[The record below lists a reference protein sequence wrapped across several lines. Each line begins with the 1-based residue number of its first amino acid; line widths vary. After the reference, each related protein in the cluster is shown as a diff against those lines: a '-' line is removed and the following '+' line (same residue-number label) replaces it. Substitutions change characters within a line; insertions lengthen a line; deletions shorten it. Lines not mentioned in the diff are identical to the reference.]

1 LNGVEKLFK
10 KETAMVM
17 FLFSLAVLSLA
28 FSSFT
33 VFNVHAQQEYIY
45 YGYVPAKMWRYNLTD
60 QNDPNSGYY
69 SVPTS
74 VSSASLVAV
83 LAIRDNTHVA
93 VYSLDNGSLV
103 SEATIDSME
112 KHYTVFRNGSFFKV
126 VTDQLACVYLLNY
139 GSIPLSN
146 ATSGPLPDT
155 FYQDVNGAYV
165 GKEFYVLGLGTD
177 YYIGYAVL
185 ALEKSTV
192 TVTRE
197 DGKEQ
202 RFSLDANTWKELLL
216 YPFKAFKIE
225 STGYIM
231 VQSGRPVDRWGN
243 ARTFYVPSVYGG
255 FVGTA
260 FYSWANSDWDWTESY
275 GFRVSSVEDAS
286 IAVWS
291 LETKE
296 KIITANVPGG
306 VGLGFKPQAPAIFV
320 QSDKPVTLAYFHNGS
335 ILSSV
340 GNEGIYGAYGSGV
353 GYFGVKPGEETPF
366 FLSIDSY
373 VEAYIFASEDTEITV
388 DGDVYSINTDSH
400 YVITTPGSHV
410 ISSNKN
416 VIVETLNWPNTPD
429 FQGLIYNGVLIPAVQ
444 TVDVTVNVSL
454 TPLGGF
460 PILYIIMGAAVVVVG
475 VLVGLIIVRGHQKS
489 NVNKNIFSD

>member
-1 LNGVEKLFK
+1 MIGALNEAGKLFK
-10 KETAMVM
+10 KEAAIVM
-17 FLFSLAVLSLA
+17 FLFSLVVLFLV
-28 FSSFT
+28 FSSFA
-33 VFNVHAQQEYIY
+33 VFNVHAQQEYTY

-60 QNDPNSGYY
+60 QDDPNSGYY
-69 SVPTS
+69 SMPTS
-74 VSSASLVAV
+74 VSSAGLVAV
-83 LAIRDNTHVA
+83 LAMHDNTYVE

-103 SEATIDSME
+103 SEATIDSLE

-126 VTDQLACVYLLNY
+126 VTNQLACVYLLNY

-146 ATSGPLPDT
+146 ATAAPFPDT

-165 GKEFYVLGLGTD
+165 GKEFYVLGLGND
-177 YYIGYAVL
+177 YSIGYAVI
-185 ALEKSTV
+185 ALEKSDV

-197 DGKEQ
+197 DGQEQ
-202 RFSLDANTWKELLL
+202 HFSLDANAWKELLL
-216 YPFKAFKIE
+216 YPFKAFKIK

-231 VQSGRPVDRWGN
+231 VQSGRPVDIWGN
-243 ARTFYVPSVYGG
+243 ARTFYVPSAYGG

-260 FYSWANSDWDWTESY
+260 FYSWATTSWDWTENY

-286 IAVWS
+286 VTVWS

-296 KIITANVPGG
+296 KLLTANVPGG
-306 VGLGFKPQAPAIFV
+306 GGLGFKPLAPAIFV

-335 ILSSV
+335 IESSV
-340 GNEGIYGAYGSGV
+340 GNEGIFGAYGSGV
-353 GYFGVKPGEETPF
+353 GYFGVRPGEETPF

-388 DGDVYSINTDSH
+388 DGDVYSIDADSY

-416 VIVETLNWPNTPD
+416 VVVETLNWPNTPEY
-429 FQGLIYNGVLIPAVQ
+429 QGLIYNGVQIPAVQ
-444 TVDVTVNVSL
+444 TVDITVNVSL
-454 TPLGGF
+454 TSLGGF
-460 PILYIIMGAAVVVVG
+460 PILYVIIGAAVVVVG
-475 VLVGLIIVRGHQKS
+475 VAIGLVIIRGRGK
-489 NVNKNIFSD
+489 K

>member
-1 LNGVEKLFK
+1 MFK
-10 KETAMVM
+10 KVAIAI
-17 FLFSLAVLSLA
+17 FLFSLAVFFLV
-28 FSSFT
+28 FSSCI
-33 VFNVHAQQEYIY
+33 VIDVHAQKEYTY

-69 SVPTS
+69 STPTS
-74 VSSASLVAV
+74 VSSAGLVAV
-83 LAIRDNTHVA
+83 LAMRDNTHVK

-103 SEATIDSME
+103 SEAVINGLE

-165 GKEFYVLGLGTD
+165 GKEFYILGLGSD
-177 YYIGYAVL
+177 YSIGYAVI
-185 ALEKSTV
+185 ALEKSVV

-197 DGKEQ
+197 DGQE
-202 RFSLDANTWKELLL
+202 RSFSLDANAWKELLL
-216 YPFKAFKIE
+216 YPFKAFKIK
-225 STGYIM
+225 STGYII

-243 ARTFYVPSVYGG
+243 ARTFYVPSVHGG

-275 GFRVSSVEDAS
+275 GFRVSCVKDAS
-286 IAVWS
+286 ITIWN

-296 KIITANVPGG
+296 KILSANILGG
-306 VGLGFKPQAPAIFV
+306 VGRGFKPQAPAIFV
-320 QSDKPVTLAYFHNGS
+320 QSDKPITLAYFHNGS
-335 ILSSV
+335 IQSSV

-353 GYFGVKPGEETPF
+353 GYFGVRPGEETSF

-388 DGDVYSINTDSH
+388 DGDVYSIKADS
-400 YVITTPGSHV
+400 YYLITTPGSHV

-416 VIVETLNWPNTPD
+416 VIVETLNWPNTPEY
-429 FQGLIYNGVLIPAVQ
+429 QGLIYNGVQIPAVQ
-444 TVDVTVNVSL
+444 TVDVKVNVQL
-454 TPLGGF
+454 TPLGGL
-460 PILYIIMGAAVVVVG
+460 PILYIIVGAAVIVVG
-475 VLVGLIIVRGHQKS
+475 VVIGLIVVRGRSK
-489 NVNKNIFSD
+489 K